1 MAVVKVECITPGQ
14 FIGQKVVICID
25 VQTTVGNC
33 MFPFSVD
40 DQGSNLAN
48 EQQARRELQ
57 VFLQEAL
64 QAMEDS

>member
-1 MAVVKVECITPGQ
+1 
-14 FIGQKVVICID
+14 
-25 VQTTVGNC
+25 

-40 DQGSNLAN
+40 DQGSDLTN

-64 QAMEDS
+64 QAMDES